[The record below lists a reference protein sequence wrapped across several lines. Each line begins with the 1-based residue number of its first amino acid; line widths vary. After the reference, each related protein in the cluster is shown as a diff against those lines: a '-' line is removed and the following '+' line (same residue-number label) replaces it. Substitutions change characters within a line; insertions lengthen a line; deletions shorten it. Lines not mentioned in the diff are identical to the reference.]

1 MTNEKYNAYLKVTI
15 NYIKPINPRNQA
27 PIKLNDQ
34 SIIPTG
40 CNNVS
45 TNNPSII
52 EPIELEPNASKFA
65 IFSAVRATVL
75 ESDAKVA
82 QLLGGSHDP
91 TVRSTT
97 TAPSTCC
104 VQCAATCKKSG
115 AVIEC
120 RCHSGSTATLVGSRP
135 KAHIDMNNESDN
147 ESFTDDTA
155 TVDKDLS
162 TTKIQVPQI
171 VDAGLRSL
179 FELIVEA
186 RSLSPT
192 ICSKALRALFNV
204 IQGQVPEAFR
214 SEPSD
219 LIQALYDLLLDLA
232 TSSDPNRDSPDS
244 WSAIGCST
252 LLALCVARGDTGKTL
267 RAVAA
272 LLMSPNAAAHQSI
285 QLPLVLSTLQ
295 RSIISVALG
304 HPTKPDYLRNG
315 VPQRSLIGQFGV
327 DVDLAVST
335 STQPSLASAGKF
347 VFLLTGKSL
356 LKIGTGF
363 GGTLPGYVYARNDS
377 LEKEKNGWI
386 GISGVSA
393 NVDC

>member
-1 MTNEKYNAYLKVTI
+1 M
-15 NYIKPINPRNQA
+15 
-27 PIKLNDQ
+27 
-34 SIIPTG
+34 
-40 CNNVS
+40 
-45 TNNPSII
+45 I

-82 QLLGGSHDP
+82 QLIGGSNDC
-91 TVRSTT
+91 TARGTT
-97 TAPSTCC
+97 SATSSCC
-104 VQCAATCKKSG
+104 AQCAVSCKKSG
-115 AVIEC
+115 TVIEC
-120 RCHSGSTATLVGSRP
+120 RCHTALSVANVVGNRG
-135 KAHIDMNNESDN
+135 KVHVDMNNDSDN
-147 ESFTDDTA
+147 ESFTDESA
-155 TVDKDLS
+155 TVDKDP
-162 TTKIQVPQI
+162 TAAKVQVPQI
-171 VDAGLRSL
+171 VGAGLRSL

-186 RSLSPT
+186 RSLSPAL
-192 ICSKALRALFNV
+192 CSKALKALFNV

-232 TSSDPNRDSPDS
+232 TSTDPNRDSPDS

-285 QLPLVLSTLQ
+285 QLPLVMSTLQ

-304 HPTKPDYLRNG
+304 HPSKPDYLRNG
-315 VPQRSLIGQFGV
+315 VPQRSLIGQFCV
-327 DVDLAVST
+327 DVDLVVSA

-386 GISGVSA
+386 GISGVSDQL
-393 NVDC
+393 NIIY